1 MSVRFTGRDSP
12 LFKTTEDIQANL
24 RDKVSAAYSVKDH
37 IKFAGDGLRDSVL
50 GRNALPEEHADAPE
64 NDFTEIG
71 NDEAA
76 AEFTNTDASSTS
88 STLQGDLNGGI
99 GGDGGSGTG
108 NDGKPPVRTDPA
120 LTKRKRWRT
129 TDSLLRGI
137 DTAAVTLS
145 ERAASNDYEGASTK
159 AAGVRPAV
167 AQGMTDL
174 STKVVGARSAA
185 NLGRAAAPLLSDWKN
200 NRISS
205 KQALSYGKAVALREV
220 KAGVRT
226 IGKTA
231 VRGGV
236 RQIRQFRV
244 QTDDFSGSAVN
255 DIKDGAFAAGHGIHR
270 IFQAVRFVI
279 THPVGSLIGLGVV
292 VVLLLIVIIITVVNS
307 MMQTTVTTTI
317 CTEPENIQKL
327 VTYLNDYR
335 NEAITEEIYNAFAAE
350 TDPNGNPYGYDTLTG
365 KYSNNLQHGV
375 TWSYANGISNDTAE
389 IISLAT
395 VYFQQN
401 WPPSSAF
408 SSFDGYPIFDYCR
421 YLTAYGLDVVA
432 RESAPYS
439 CLVYGGCVNGYRS
452 EGETVTITDYKKE
465 THTCGEGNSSC
476 GRWVGSESTGTRQ
489 WEWAEGHEAGGGYD
503 YWVEDGS
510 HDVTVYFPIIF
521 PDGANE
527 SDLEELPEDA
537 FVITDEAEISAGDA
551 QGNLVLEYA
560 NLYKGLNND
569 WFVEPDD
576 EFTAEFSVVTG
587 EGDHAVTDTYEVTFT
602 NATAIPWCPGE
613 LSDGQFG
620 HYYLNCTIYMAG
632 YDEYEEP
639 ETENPDGSSGGSGN
653 LRALASKTND
663 GTVTRTVVKQN
674 QYGNDYIGNATATRY
689 TKTVTLPAGADGFLG
704 WYDAAGEDAYENVAW
719 AELIYKMDWE
729 DIYGIT
735 DGIKCRTVGSRL
747 SAEELAAILEQL
759 GLTGDDARSQVVGFA
774 LACQGQFS
782 YGQPSSLGGGPG
794 APTVGSNLDCSSF
807 IQYCFWAV
815 GLPYSA
821 SWTGAYATASDL
833 IPISSSSI
841 QPGDVRVVY
850 AAGGAQGHVQMYV
863 GGGSWIECA
872 AGFGVGLNLSNG
884 WMESRTCHYF
894 TYAGF

>member
-1 MSVRFTGRDSP
+1 MDIRYTGRDSP
-12 LFKTTEDIQANL
+12 TFKTSEDIQQNL
-24 RDKVSAAYSVKDH
+24 RSKVSAAYSVKDH
-37 IKFAGDGLRDSVL
+37 ITFAGDSLRDSVL
-50 GRNALPEEHADAPE
+50 GRESLPEEQSAAPE
-64 NDFTEIG
+64 AGFSAPET
-71 NDEAA
+71 DESEPGGGPPPPMGIPGADVPGSGDGS
-76 AEFTNTDASSTS
+76 ESHNTDVGA
-88 STLQGDLNGGI
+88 
-99 GGDGGSGTG
+99 
-108 NDGKPPVRTDPA
+108 PPARTDLFLA
-120 LTKRKRWRT
+120 KGKKSWRL
-129 TDSLLRGI
+129 TDSLVRGAELTGSTLTEQAI
-137 DTAAVTLS
+137 D
-145 ERAASNDYEGASTK
+145 NDYEGAGVK
-159 AAGVRPAV
+159 AAGIRPALAAEATALSAKSV
-167 AQGMTDL
+167 A
-174 STKVVGARSAA
+174 ARSIYH
-185 NLGRAAAPLLSDWKN
+185 LGRASIPAISDLKN
-200 NRISS
+200 GRISS
-205 KQALSYGKAVALREV
+205 RQALSYGKTVALRE
-220 KAGVRT
+220 AGAGIRS

-236 RQIRQFRV
+236 RQAQRFRV
-244 QTDDFSGSAVN
+244 QTDDYAGAAVN
-255 DIKDGAFAAGHGIHR
+255 DIKEGAFAAGHGIHR
-270 IFQAVRFVI
+270 VFQAIRFVV
-279 THPVGSLIGLGVV
+279 THPIGSLMALGVV
-292 VVLLLIVIIITVVNS
+292 VLLLLLLIVIIVVCS
-307 MMQTTVTTTI
+307 MTQTTVTTTI
-317 CTEPENIQKL
+317 CTDPANVQKL
-327 VTYLNDYR
+327 VTYLNGYR

-375 TWSYANGISNDTAE
+375 TWNYANGISNDTAE

-432 RESAPYS
+432 KESAPYT

-465 THTCGEGNSSC
+465 THSCGVGNSSC
-476 GRWVGSESTGTRQ
+476 GRWIGSESTGTRQ
-489 WEWAEGHEAGGGYD
+489 WEWAEGHEDGGGYD

-510 HDVTVYFPIIF
+510 HDVTVYFPVIF
-521 PDGANE
+521 PDSANE

-537 FVITDEAEISAGDA
+537 FVISDDAEISAGDA
-551 QGNLVLEYA
+551 HGDLVLEYA

-569 WFVEPDD
+569 WFIKPDE

-613 LSDGQFG
+613 LNDGQFG
-620 HYYLNCTIYMAG
+620 HYDLNCTIYMAG
-632 YDEYEEP
+632 YDEYEDP
-639 ETENPDGSSGGSGN
+639 ETENPDGISGGSGN
-653 LRALASKTND
+653 LRALAAKTND
-663 GTVTRTVVKQN
+663 GSVTRTVVKQN
-674 QYGNDYIGNATATRY
+674 QYGNDYVGNATATRY
-689 TKTVTLPAGADGFLG
+689 TKTITLPAGADGFLG
-704 WYDAAGEDAYENVAW
+704 WYDASGEDAYDNVMW

-747 SAEELAAILEQL
+747 TAEELAAILEQL
-759 GLTGDDARSQVVGFA
+759 GLSGDDARAQVVGFA

-821 SWTGAYATASDL
+821 SWTGAYPSASDL
-833 IPISSSSI
+833 IPISPASV

-863 GGGSWIECA
+863 GSGSWIECA
-872 AGFGVGLNLSNG
+872 AGFGVGINLSNA
-884 WMESRTCHYF
+884 WMEARECHYF